1 MRLLILPPS
10 ENLMFAPT
18 EASRRE
24 PNSRLAFSQVC
35 KSEGKECAMAFL
47 KAAVAWYKRLGI
59 KIERVM
65 IDNGSYYRS
74 KVFNKLCVVRGI
86 RHIYT
91 QQYTLKTNGKA
102 GRFIQSSLRE

>member
-1 MRLLILPPS
+1 
-10 ENLMFAPT
+10 
-18 EASRRE
+18 
-24 PNSRLAFSQVC
+24 
-35 KSEGKECAMAFL
+35 MAFL

-91 QQYTLKTNGKA
+91 QPYTLKTNGKA